1 MSTLIILVAF
11 SLGVAYFATQNT
23 GIVHITLANFF
34 TGGIPL
40 YVVVI
45 GSMLLGIFISWLI
58 SIVNYIFSTVKIL
71 GKEAKLKDAHRTIDT
86 LNKENSDLL
95 LENTRL
101 KGEKGSSF
109 ANEDNNKRI
118 QVEDNS
124 NPSLSQRI
132 KQSFA

>member
-1 MSTLIILVAF
+1 MSTLIILVVF

-40 YVVVI
+40 YIVVI

-71 GKEAKLKDAHRTIDT
+71 GKEAKLKDAYRTIET
-86 LNKENSDLL
+86 LNKDNNDLL
-95 LENTRL
+95 LENARL
-101 KGEKGSSF
+101 KGEKDSALTSQSD
-109 ANEDNNKRI
+109 NKKVHSED
-118 QVEDNS
+118 
-124 NPSLSQRI
+124 
-132 KQSFA
+132 

>member
-1 MSTLIILVAF
+1 MSTLIILVVF

-58 SIVNYIFSTVKIL
+58 SIINYIFSTVKIL
-71 GKEAKLKDAHRTIDT
+71 GKEAKLKDAYRTIDT
-86 LNKENSDLL
+86 LNKENSDLH

-101 KGEKGSSF
+101 KSEKGSSLP
-109 ANEDNNKRI
+109 NEENNKRI
-118 QVEDNS
+118 HGEDNS
-124 NPSLSQRI
+124 NPSFSQRI